1 MNDKLSKMKDG
12 HKRKENE
19 FEQKMEETV
28 QQLTKLR
35 NASIFANEKFTRKNT
50 EIEDL
55 KTKLKAGKGE
65 LSCKTVHREYDKKA

>member
-1 MNDKLSKMKDG
+1 MKDS

-50 EIEDL
+50 EVEGL